1 MLTQPVVDV
10 LIFILLKMEALVDS
24 AILELE
30 EIKLKELAK

>member
-24 AILELE
+24 VILELE

>member
-24 AILELE
+24 AILEPE

>member
-1 MLTQPVVDV
+1 MLTQPVIDV
-10 LIFILLKMEALVDS
+10 LILILLKMEALVDS

>member
-1 MLTQPVVDV
+1 MLTEPVVDV

>member
-10 LIFILLKMEALVDS
+10 LIFILLKMEALVDG